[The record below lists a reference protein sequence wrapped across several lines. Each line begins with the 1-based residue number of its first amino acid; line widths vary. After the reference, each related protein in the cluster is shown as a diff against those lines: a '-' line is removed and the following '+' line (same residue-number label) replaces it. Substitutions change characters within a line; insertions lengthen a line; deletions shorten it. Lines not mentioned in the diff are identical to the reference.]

1 MHPGL
6 LVLGAAHTVGG
17 GHHRLYLPPEG
28 VAGGVRGAVY
38 QRVLN
43 MQLQLSTTNGC
54 SEVTLLPRLAD
65 TFIMLSSGVMPT
77 PAPRNTAGP
86 GPGCS
91 TKSPH
96 GTPASADSEDILDIL
111 DIVDIV

>member
-6 LVLGAAHTVGG
+6 PVLVAAHAVGG

-43 MQLQLSTTNGC
+43 RKLQLSTTVERGG
-54 SEVTLLPRLAD
+54 SEVTLLPRLAE

-96 GTPASADSEDILDIL
+96 GTPASAGD
-111 DIVDIV
+111 VDIE

>member
-6 LVLGAAHTVGG
+6 LVRGAAHEVGG
-17 GHHRLYLPPEG
+17 GHDQLYLPPEG

-43 MQLQLSTTNGC
+43 MTLQLSTTVERGG
-54 SEVTLLPRLAD
+54 SEVTLLPRLAE

-91 TKSPH
+91 TKYPH
-96 GTPASADSEDILDIL
+96 GTPASAGD
-111 DIVDIV
+111 VDIE

>member
-1 MHPGL
+1 M
-6 LVLGAAHTVGG
+6 
-17 GHHRLYLPPEG
+17 E
-28 VAGGVRGAVY
+28 
-38 QRVLN
+38 
-43 MQLQLSTTNGC
+43 LQLSTAVECGG
-54 SEVTLLPRLAD
+54 SEVTLLPRLAE

-96 GTPASADSEDILDIL
+96 GTPASAGD
-111 DIVDIV
+111 VDIE

>member
-1 MHPGL
+1 MR
-6 LVLGAAHTVGG
+6 GAAHEVGG
-17 GHHRLYLPPEG
+17 GHDQLYLPPEG
-28 VAGGVRGAVY
+28 MAGGVRGAVY

-43 MQLQLSTTNGC
+43 MQLQLNCTGKCGGSV
-54 SEVTLLPRLAD
+54 VTLLPRLAE

-96 GTPASADSEDILDIL
+96 GTPASTDSVDSVDIL
-111 DIVDIV
+111 

>member
-6 LVLGAAHTVGG
+6 LVRGAAHEVGG
-17 GHHRLYLPPEG
+17 GHDQLYLPPEG

-43 MQLQLSTTNGC
+43 MTLQLNTTGEC
-54 SEVTLLPRLAD
+54 GGSVVTLLPRLAE

-96 GTPASADSEDILDIL
+96 GTPASAGD
-111 DIVDIV
+111 VDIE